1 MALIHLILFL
11 LIGGLF
17 LLLFMKKMKVLRIIL
32 IPLIIVT
39 AWQVYD
45 SPISLKKFKEEF
57 TYRQSAVIQNLK
69 DIRTA
74 QIAYKD
80 KYRVYSNN
88 FDSLLNFVNNDS
100 IALIKAI
107 GEVPDSLTEPEA
119 LSAGIITRDS
129 IFVLVKDNVFNLEY
143 LNTRD
148 KRFPF
153 DLEKLQIVPFSENK
167 RFSITSGDIEKG
179 KVIVQVFEVST
190 MYQTFLKGID
200 ANNKGV
206 ELSNVIKVGSMTEAS
221 IIGNWGE

>member
-1 MALIHLILFL
+1 
-11 LIGGLF
+11 
-17 LLLFMKKMKVLRIIL
+17 MKLGIQAVLWIASIFFGYK
-32 IPLIIVT
+32 I
-39 AWQVYD
+39 YD
-45 SPISLKKFKEEF
+45 SISGPINFNQIKIKRYSK
-57 TYRQSAVIQNLK
+57 VINVMK

-80 KYRVYSNN
+80 VKGVYSNN
-88 FDSLLNFVNNDS
+88 FDSLLNFVNHDS
-100 IALIKAI
+100 IALVKAI
-107 GEVPDSLTEPEA
+107 GEVPDSLTEQEA
-119 LSAGIITRDS
+119 LNAGIIRRDS

-143 LNTRD
+143 LKTRD

-167 RFSITSGDIEKG
+167 NFSITSGDIEKG

-190 MYQTFLKGID
+190 TYQTFLKGID

-221 IIGNWGE
+221 INGNWGE